1 MDWDEVEKLMETIV
15 DVDERKEKLFVIE
28 KWEDRRMKNVIVSLE
43 DEFLV

>member
-1 MDWDEVEKLMETIV
+1 METIV